1 MQEKNPQNL
10 APGTVCILDT
20 AYPTNVTQ
28 RYLDRKKWER
38 PNPNVVRSFIP
49 GTVLQLLVKEGQAV
63 KAGDKLAVFVAMKM
77 HNAILAPHN
86 GTVAKIFVGEGD
98 KFPKGASLFEVKP

>member
-1 MQEKNPQNL
+1 MQRKNQQNL
-10 APGTVCILDT
+10 TPGVVHILDT

-38 PNPNVVRSFIP
+38 PNPDVVRSFIP
-49 GTVLQLLVKEGQAV
+49 GTLLQLLVEEGQTV

-77 HNAILAPHN
+77 HNAVLAPHD
-86 GTVAKIFVGEGD
+86 GRVVKIFVNEGD